1 MPTPPLR
8 LLPLSPYS
16 HLDSPRAPSHNWR
29 HHQRTS
35 QHVASARV
43 RSARRGRLGGPG
55 RRRQLW
61 KGREQRDATR
71 QHDGRLAEGRRRR
84 QPVRRQLPSAPDA
97 QGLLLGAGARP
108 VGPGRPAR
116 RGRLRPQQ
124 GPRAVEGLAVEAE
137 GHARKDIWC
146 VSMPEGEVN
155 VLGPPLG
162 VGGRLEVEHD
172 RHPGWDRVRD
182 DRLGAA
188 RAGRRPEVVRA
199 VRPQAVR
206 REQAKRLS
214 VCVRAVLGRVVA
226 KGARL
231 GERVGAAGRR
241 QERLHVVQV
250 QVGPRRVGR
259 CELPHQRRRP
269 CRAVDELVV
278 VDVQQVG
285 EAGGAGGRDG
295 PGDVRRLPVH
305 LLEVVALV
313 GRREAGLHQG
323 VPGGRRQQRLERGSV
338 FDSDVEALHSKSLVV
353 VRQPRLE
360 VGRALDHRHHRHG
373 HAVRDSGV
381 AATVPVAHRR
391 GRRPGAGRHDE
402 DGVWVARLHV
412 VGRSLGAK
420 HGGRRVGAGRRV
432 EQLRRRTVAPVMPEG
447 VRELLRVLWRRVGMH
462 SLVHR
467 LLLHVQMPAHSRRNL
482 RRGGRQV
489 LVIKLRH
496 RLRGQARREGSRRQG
511 GVQVREVLWRHDR
524 RSLGL
529 IAPRLLRRQE
539 HLVAKV
545 VDRAVVELE
554 GEQRSARRQRRR
566 RRGRSRPHQWG
577 EGVRTHPR
585 RRRGRFGRTHCSVV
599 LSHVLVRDGMPQLL
613 HGRLLLER
621 AVLLQQLLLLV
632 LQQTVVV
639 AHVRWQCV
647 VPLQVLLLLL
657 NQGAR
662 LSSLPHG
669 LVLESGVHFEEGR
682 VDHTGVGM
690 KRTGDANRRHEVA
703 LVGVLPGGLG
713 GRPNMPD
720 RLAPARWLL
729 VAGARLRLT
738 RSIGP
743 PVARDAIVCHT

>member
-1 MPTPPLR
+1 
-8 LLPLSPYS
+8 
-16 HLDSPRAPSHNWR
+16 
-29 HHQRTS
+29 
-35 QHVASARV
+35 
-43 RSARRGRLGGPG
+43 
-55 RRRQLW
+55 
-61 KGREQRDATR
+61 
-71 QHDGRLAEGRRRR
+71 
-84 QPVRRQLPSAPDA
+84 
-97 QGLLLGAGARP
+97 
-108 VGPGRPAR
+108 
-116 RGRLRPQQ
+116 
-124 GPRAVEGLAVEAE
+124 
-137 GHARKDIWC
+137 
-146 VSMPEGEVN
+146 MPEGEVN

-447 VRELLRVLWRRVGMH
+447 VRELLRVLWRRVDAGP
-462 SLVHR
+462 
-467 LLLHVQMPAHSRRNL
+467 QPP
-482 RRGGRQV
+482 QP
-489 LVIKLRH
+489 
-496 RLRGQARREGSRRQG
+496 QARRSPGTCNQTATS
-511 GVQVREVLWRHDR
+511 
-524 RSLGL
+524 
-529 IAPRLLRRQE
+529 A
-539 HLVAKV
+539 A
-545 VDRAVVELE
+545 RA
-554 GEQRSARRQRRR
+554 GSARRQSEARRR
-566 RRGRSRPHQWG
+566 ASTRGTLASRPPQ
-577 EGVRTHPR
+577 PR
-585 RRRGRFGRTHCSVV
+585 ADSTPPS
-599 LSHVLVRDGMPQLL
+599 
-613 HGRLLLER
+613 
-621 AVLLQQLLLLV
+621 A
-632 LQQTVVV
+632 
-639 AHVRWQCV
+639 A
-647 VPLQVLLLLL
+647 
-657 NQGAR
+657 
-662 LSSLPHG
+662 
-669 LVLESGVHFEEGR
+669 
-682 VDHTGVGM
+682 
-690 KRTGDANRRHEVA
+690 
-703 LVGVLPGGLG
+703 
-713 GRPNMPD
+713 
-720 RLAPARWLL
+720 
-729 VAGARLRLT
+729 AGASGCQSCRP
-738 RSIGP
+738 G
-743 PVARDAIVCHT
+743 CG